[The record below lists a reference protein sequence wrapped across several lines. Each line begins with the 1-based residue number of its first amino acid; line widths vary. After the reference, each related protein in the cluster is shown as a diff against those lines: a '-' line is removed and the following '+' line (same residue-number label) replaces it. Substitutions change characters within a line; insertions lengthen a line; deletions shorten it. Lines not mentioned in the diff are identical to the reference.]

1 MIRLKVWLAFWLIN
15 ACRLSVISNC
25 LFSVAQ
31 LRTDT
36 RSVSPAGVWILEMYE
51 WVKSAGWDCI
61 SVTTLIYHSIVFG
74 RLALILSR
82 HHWDNCPAFFP
93 SETWKETNLNTMS
106 AHRAQADREACGRCH
121 RTMNYACSMRLCGN
135 NRVIHYA
142 NMLNGMKLSLLT
154 NVCPLWE
161 GASSGIWHA
170 KRAFMG

>member
-74 RLALILSR
+74 RLALIFSR
-82 HHWDNCPAFFP
+82 HHWDNCPAFFFLVKHEKRLIWTRCRP
-93 SETWKETNLNTMS
+93 I
-106 AHRAQADREACGRCH
+106 GR
-121 RTMNYACSMRLCGN
+121 RLTG
-135 NRVIHYA
+135 RHVEDAIGQWI
-142 NMLNGMKLSLLT
+142 M
-154 NVCPLWE
+154 
-161 GASSGIWHA
+161 HA
-170 KRAFMG
+170 AWDCVGTTELFIMQIC